1 MSSLDRAIIDRIVRG
16 IARPTDERLKASILT
31 KAGELYGSRPLLE
44 EHTPPTGFDPRAAA
58 LFEVLVEGAF
68 LVANADGDFDDD
80 ERRAFET
87 IVFEAAQEE
96 VKAEMLTA
104 LLADLKEQLDQ
115 DGAEKRIQVLARLLD
130 RDEHRK
136 EVLRV
141 AALVAQVS
149 GGVSGVEESA
159 MRTMATAFGLE
170 ANAVDVAISDARAIL
185 ESA

>member
-1 MSSLDRAIIDRIVRG
+1 MPSSDRAIIDRIVKG

-68 LVANADGDFDDD
+68 LVANADGQFDDE
-80 ERRAFET
+80 ERHAFET
-87 IVFEAAQEE
+87 IVYEAAHEE
-96 VKAEMLTA
+96 VKPEMLSA
-104 LLADLKEQLDQ
+104 LLADLKEQLQQ
-115 DGAEKRIQVLARLLD
+115 DGPDKRIQVIARLLD
-130 RDEHRK
+130 REEHRR

-149 GGVSGVEESA
+149 GGVSEVEEKA
-159 MRTMATAFGLE
+159 MRTMAAAFGLDD
-170 ANAVDVAISDARAIL
+170 AAVDAATKEARTAL
-185 ESA
+185 ECT